1 MAPRLLLGLCLVA
14 AAWPAAAQEL
24 RPTDERR
31 SNAPGYY
38 YYVLPG
44 ERTTQATVLGTV
56 RAPGFY
62 EVSAGTDLAQLLAL
76 AGGPLLGPLSSDVDR
91 TVTITLSRA
100 APDGRRDVIFRATA
114 EEFAASAEALPV
126 VRDGDRVEVATLERR
141 RWNWRD
147 SLTVVGGAA
156 SVVIAVVQIVQTL
169 R

>member
-1 MAPRLLLGLCLVA
+1 MASRLLLGLCLAA

-44 ERTTQATVLGTV
+44 ERTTQATVFGTV

-76 AGGPLLGPLSSDVDR
+76 AGGPLVGPLSTDVDR
-91 TVTITLSRA
+91 SVTLTLSRA
-100 APDGRRDVIFRATA
+100 APDGRRDVIYRASA

-126 VRDGDRVEVATLERR
+126 LRDGDRVEVATVERR

-147 SLTVVGGAA
+147 SLTVVGGVS
-156 SVVIAVVQIVQTL
+156 SVVIAVVQIVRTL
-169 R
+169 Q

>member
-1 MAPRLLLGLCLVA
+1 MASRLLLGLCLAA

-62 EVSAGTDLAQLLAL
+62 EVSAGTDLAELLAL
-76 AGGPLLGPLSSDVDR
+76 AGGPVLGPLSSDVDR
-91 TVTITLSRA
+91 EVTITLSRST
-100 APDGRRDVIFRATA
+100 PDGRRDVIYRASA
-114 EEFAASAEALPV
+114 EEFAATDDALPV
-126 VRDGDRVEVATLERR
+126 LRDGDRIEVATLERR

-147 SLTVVGGAA
+147 TLTIVGGAA
-156 SVVIAVVQIVQTL
+156 SVVIAVVQIIQAV